1 MFEKSLVE
9 NCAPTLAG
17 IKTGSI
23 FSINTINSDINREIR
38 RLNAV
43 FTKRGLRLV
52 PIDKKNNRTM
62 MYLYRPDKLKEDL
75 KNPDAKLI
83 LCDKGYS
90 CTSPECCLAQLVK
103 HLRIDKEFPHE
114 IGLFL
119 GYPPLDFKGF

>member
-52 PIDKKNNRTM
+52 PIDKK
-62 MYLYRPDKLKEDL
+62 K
-75 KNPDAKLI
+75 
-83 LCDKGYS
+83 
-90 CTSPECCLAQLVK
+90 
-103 HLRIDKEFPHE
+103 
-114 IGLFL
+114 
-119 GYPPLDFKGF
+119 

>member
-43 FTKRGLRLV
+43 FTKRGLRHV
-52 PIDKKNNRTM
+52 PIDKK
-62 MYLYRPDKLKEDL
+62 K
-75 KNPDAKLI
+75 
-83 LCDKGYS
+83 
-90 CTSPECCLAQLVK
+90 
-103 HLRIDKEFPHE
+103 
-114 IGLFL
+114 
-119 GYPPLDFKGF
+119 